1 MNENLPE
8 VRAAIE
14 KVANPEN
21 RGKILQ
27 DAETFDAL
35 SRLVDSNAE
44 TQKLKAVVTSDY
56 VEGETV
62 AGPVAIHTSVH
73 KGANLVAIQQDS
85 DVVVVT
91 VAQFES
97 LKKAL
102 SEI

>member
-35 SRLVDSNAE
+35 SRLVDANVE
-44 TQKLKAVVTSDY
+44 KQTLKFIVTSDY

-62 AGPVAIHTSVH
+62 AGPVAIHTSEH
-73 KGANLVAIQQDS
+73 NGAGIIAIQQDS